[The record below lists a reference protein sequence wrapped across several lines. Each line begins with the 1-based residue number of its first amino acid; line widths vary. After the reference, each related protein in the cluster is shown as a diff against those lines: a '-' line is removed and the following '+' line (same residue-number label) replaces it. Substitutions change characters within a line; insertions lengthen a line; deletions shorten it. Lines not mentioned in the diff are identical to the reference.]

1 MRKYIWNIITKLYPF
16 YLKKIY
22 KMKIAKNVRISHKAT
37 LDKSIN
43 PEGITIGNNTWV
55 LAGAIILAHDHSRGI
70 KLNTIIG
77 SNCVIG
83 MNSIILPGITIGN
96 HVFVGAGC
104 VVTKNIENNSIFAG
118 NPGRIIKKNILI
130 NDNGQ
135 ILN

>member
-1 MRKYIWNIITKLYPF
+1 MRKQIWNIITKLYPI

-22 KMKIAKNVRISHKAT
+22 KMKIGKNVVISYKAT

-43 PEGITIGNNTWV
+43 PQGITIGNNTWV

-83 MNSIILPGITIGN
+83 MNSIILPGVTIGN
-96 HVFVGAGC
+96 HVVVGAGS
-104 VVTKNIENNSIFAG
+104 VVTKNIENNSIVVG
-118 NPGRIIKKNILI
+118 NPGKIIKKNIST

-135 ILN
+135 IID